1 MTVLMLDV
9 LQFLLYSV
17 NFELYLYMNALEKLQ
32 LNYLS
37 RVSFC
42 CCTGWVPE
50 IQNWL
55 YCLRHQITSPYKAS
69 LRLWLGGQLDQR
81 RGTRPG
87 TVTAVFVL
95 CTVVQVSDSYL
106 KGVKLHTCTI
116 DIVLLLFKLQ
126 RLIPSG
132 HIFYNSIHNAKL
144 KKTLKIEDSVM
155 KQSTPLLY
163 FSLGPSVDT
172 MGLLSNSRNKW
183 LRCFKWFHSFI
194 LF

>member
-1 MTVLMLDV
+1 MTYFRDQSLQSAVNSSSYTVSSTPSYPQPPKVFSKLILAVYSTWQGIQVETSYLQPDMTVLMLDV

-55 YCLRHQITSPYKAS
+55 HCLRHQITSPYKAS
-69 LRLWLGGQLDQR
+69 LRPCLGGQLDQWQ
-81 RGTRPG
+81 GTRPG

-106 KGVKLHTCTI
+106 KGVKLHTYTI
-116 DIVLLLFKLQ
+116 DIVLLVFKLQ
-126 RLIPSG
+126 RHIP
-132 HIFYNSIHNAKL
+132 FWTY
-144 KKTLKIEDSVM
+144 
-155 KQSTPLLY
+155 
-163 FSLGPSVDT
+163 
-172 MGLLSNSRNKW
+172 
-183 LRCFKWFHSFI
+183 I
-194 LF
+194 L

>member
-37 RVSFC
+37 REDGFRRSWVDCTVSD
-42 CCTGWVPE
+42 
-50 IQNWL
+50 I
-55 YCLRHQITSPYKAS
+55 RSPHHTKPVWD
-69 LRLWLGGQLDQR
+69 RGLGGQLDQR

-87 TVTAVFVL
+87 TVTAGFVL

-116 DIVLLLFKLQ
+116 DIVLLVFKLQ

-144 KKTLKIEDSVM
+144 KKLLKLRTRSWNKAPPSCI
-155 KQSTPLLY
+155 
-163 FSLGPSVDT
+163 SL
-172 MGLLSNSRNKW
+172 
-183 LRCFKWFHSFI
+183 
-194 LF
+194 